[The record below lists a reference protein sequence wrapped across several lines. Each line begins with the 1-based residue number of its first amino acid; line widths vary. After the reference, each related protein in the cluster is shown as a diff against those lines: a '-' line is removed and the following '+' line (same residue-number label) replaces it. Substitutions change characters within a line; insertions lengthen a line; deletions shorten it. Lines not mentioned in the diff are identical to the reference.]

1 MLPAWRSNLLRQ
13 QCKRYSASSERLDTI
28 GSLSGRSASPLFGL
42 CDRKSSRGTLMAK
55 RPIGGCRCGRVRYEC
70 AADSIA
76 MSFCYCRDC
85 QMSSG
90 SAFGSF
96 VLIPP
101 GTMRLRS
108 GQPKRYAV
116 KTDSGRTLT
125 REFCAECG
133 SPLFAWTEYIIAVSA
148 SRLDVPSRVSQKIR
162 LFHPPAES
170 LPTGLNSVGAWRR

>member
-1 MLPAWRSNLLRQ
+1 
-13 QCKRYSASSERLDTI
+13 
-28 GSLSGRSASPLFGL
+28 
-42 CDRKSSRGTLMAK
+42 MAK
-55 RPIGGCRCGRVRYEC
+55 HLSGGCRCGRVRYEC

-101 GTMRLRS
+101 GTMQLRS

-133 SPLFAWTEYIIAVSA
+133 SPLFAWTENIFAVTAASLDEPAGLQPSIAIWLDSA
-148 SRLDVPSRVSQKIR
+148 QPWAPIPDDIARFSKN
-162 LFHPPAES
+162 PPIS
-170 LPTGLNSVGAWRR
+170 STG